1 MTAIATVNVATVQ
14 AALGEL
20 LKTNAALMDMTALSI
35 EHGEA
40 ILDDENK
47 CPWIGV
53 YCVGVTYE
61 LRTLGFGA
69 GMRYQRMQFWL
80 VCKEQSPNS
89 GSDCT
94 TKLETLVQAV
104 NSAVLSDTSL
114 GGTVDTLEDFR
125 TDYPAWGKT
134 AGGVY
139 LQTAVTQF
147 TATTTVTGG

>member
-1 MTAIATVNVATVQ
+1 MSIRTVNVATVQ

-20 LKTNAALMDMTALSI
+20 LKSDATLMDMTTLTI

-40 ILDDENK
+40 LAKSDTQ

-53 YCVGVTYE
+53 YCVGVDYA

-80 VCKEQSPNS
+80 VCAEQSPAS
-89 GSDCT
+89 GSECT
-94 TKLETLVQAV
+94 QKLEALVQAV

-114 GGTVDTLEDFR
+114 GGTVDTIEEFR
-125 TDYPAWGKT
+125 TDYPQWGKSS
-134 AGGVY
+134 GVY
-139 LQTAVTQF
+139 FQTAVTQF
-147 TATTTVTGG
+147 TATTMVTGG